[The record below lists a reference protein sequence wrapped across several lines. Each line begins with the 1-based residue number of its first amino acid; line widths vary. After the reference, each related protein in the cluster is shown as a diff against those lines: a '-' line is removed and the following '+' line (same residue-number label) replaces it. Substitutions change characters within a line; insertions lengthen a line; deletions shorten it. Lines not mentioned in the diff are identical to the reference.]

1 MKEITVLSGKGGT
14 GKTSITA
21 ALASVAKNALICDND
36 VDASDLHLLLQPQ
49 IREENIYSGGWNVQ
63 IDSTKCS
70 ICETCIEICK
80 FSAINYTK
88 SGQLQINPFQ
98 CEGCRLCER
107 VCPDDAITSYRNKNN
122 YWYVSDTRFGT
133 LVHAKL
139 FPGEE
144 NSGKLISRI
153 RIRARE
159 IAEENKLHY
168 IINDGPPGIGC
179 TTISSLTGTQTVLLV
194 TEPSK
199 AALHDAKRL
208 VELIAEFSIPAYAVI
223 NKFDID
229 MQQSQAVE
237 SYLQDNAVPVITKI
251 AFTEDI
257 IRAMIEGKTITE
269 YKPESKVSLSINQ
282 IWNILKQ

>member
-36 VDASDLHLLLQPQ
+36 VDASDLHLLFQPQ

-63 IDSTKCS
+63 IDTTKCS
-70 ICETCIEICK
+70 ICETCREICK
-80 FSAINYTK
+80 FGSIHYTK
-88 SGQLQINPFQ
+88 SGQLQIDPFQ
-98 CEGCRLCER
+98 CEGCKLCER
-107 VCPDDAITSYRNKNN
+107 VCPNNAIISYRNKNN
-122 YWYVSDTRFGT
+122 YWYVSDTRFGI

-139 FPGEE
+139 YPGEE
-144 NSGKLISRI
+144 NSGKLISKI

-179 TTISSLTGTQTVLLV
+179 TAISSLTGTQAVLLV

-208 VELIAEFSIPAYAVI
+208 VELIARFSISVYAVI

-229 MQQSQAVE
+229 KQQSLAIE
-237 SYLQDNAVPVITKI
+237 SYLKSNAIPVIARI

-257 IRAMIEGKTITE
+257 IRAMIEGRTITE
-269 YKPESKVSLSINQ
+269 YKPESKVSESINK